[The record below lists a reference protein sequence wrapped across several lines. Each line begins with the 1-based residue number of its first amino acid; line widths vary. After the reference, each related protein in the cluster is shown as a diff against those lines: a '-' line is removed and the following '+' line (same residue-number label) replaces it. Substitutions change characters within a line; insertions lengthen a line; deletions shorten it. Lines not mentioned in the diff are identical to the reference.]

1 MGLGIP
7 DQLGEWGGYL
17 LLFIL
22 NLAGAAALL
31 LWSVRI
37 IRTGVQRAFK
47 SELRTWLRRSSKNPP
62 LAAGTGILAAI
73 LLQSSTAVALL
84 VSNFAAKGTLTVAVG
99 LAIFLGADL
108 GSAIVTQI
116 LLVRAAWLVPMLLL
130 LGVALFLKG
139 SEPRTRQAGRILIGL
154 ALVLVSLDMIRAAT
168 DPIRDSAAIAPI
180 ASYLAQDVV
189 MAFVVGA
196 ILAWAMHS
204 SVAAV
209 LMFVTFTAQGLLP
222 VEAAMA
228 MVLGANL
235 GGSFIPF
242 TLTLGAPASARII
255 VVGNLLL
262 RGGGA
267 VIALLLLA
275 NSAIP
280 LDYLGAND
288 ARQTINLHLA
298 YNFATLLFGL
308 FLIGPVTRLL
318 SSIIAD
324 PVSEDAVMNQRISA
338 LDESVLDQPDRALAC
353 ASREVLRIGE
363 TIEAMLSP
371 VMGLYTNWDEV
382 VAKGIHTNEASV
394 NTMHFDTKLYLAK
407 LHQNKLSKTD
417 ASSSMEMS
425 SVAINLE
432 AAGDVISK
440 NLLGMAQKVSDKGLT
455 FSDEGW
461 QDLCDFHDR
470 VLSNVQLSL
479 NVLMTSSVD
488 SARQLVE
495 EKEAVRDVEQNL
507 QRRHLERLRKS
518 ATDSIET
525 SNIHQETLR
534 ALKQIN
540 TAVAM
545 VAYAILLDTGEL
557 LPSRLIEQNEEHS

>member
-1 MGLGIP
+1 M
-7 DQLGEWGGYL
+7 

-47 SELRTWLRRSSKNPP
+47 SELRNWLRRSSTNPP
-62 LAAGTGILAAI
+62 LAAGTGVFAAI

-84 VSNFAAKGTLTVAVG
+84 VTNFATKGTLTVTVG

-116 LLVRAAWLVPMLLL
+116 LLVRAEWLVPFLLL
-130 LGVALFLKG
+130 VGVALFLKG
-139 SEPRTRQAGRILIGL
+139 EKSKTRQVGRIVIGL

-168 DPIRDSAAIAPI
+168 DPIRDSAAIAP
-180 ASYLAQDVV
+180 LAGFLGQDLFS
-189 MAFVVGA
+189 AFVVGA
-196 ILAWAMHS
+196 LLAWAMHS

-209 LMFVTFTAQGLLP
+209 LMFVTFAAQGLLP
-222 VEAAMA
+222 VEAVMA

-242 TLTLGAPASARII
+242 TLTLGAKASARII
-255 VVGNLLL
+255 VIGNLVL

-267 VIALLLLA
+267 LIVLLLLVNTA
-275 NSAIP
+275 LP
-280 LDYLGAND
+280 LDYLGTTG
-288 ARQTINLHLA
+288 ARQAINLHLA
-298 YNFATLLFGL
+298 YNLAVLLAGL
-308 FLIGPVTRLL
+308 VLIKPVTRFLD
-318 SSIIAD
+318 SMISDTHSDQSVGA
-324 PVSEDAVMNQRISA
+324 ERISA
-338 LDESVLDQPDRALAC
+338 LDETVLEVPERALAC

-371 VMGLYTNWDEV
+371 VMELYAGWDDT
-382 VAKGIHTNEASV
+382 VANNVNINEANV
-394 NTMHFDTKLYLAK
+394 NAMHFETKLYLAK
-407 LHQNKLSKTD
+407 LHQNKLSKED
-417 ASSSMEMS
+417 ASTSMELS

-432 AAGDVISK
+432 SAGDVISK
-440 NLLGMAQKVSDKGLT
+440 NLLRMAQKISDKGLQ
-455 FSDEGW
+455 FSPEGW
-461 QDLCDFHDR
+461 KELCDFHDR

-479 NVLMTSSVD
+479 NVLMTNSVE

-495 EKEAVRDVEQNL
+495 EKEAVRDVEQKL
-507 QRRHLERLRKS
+507 QRRHLERLRKGT
-518 ATDSIET
+518 TDSIET

-534 ALKQIN
+534 AMKQIN
-540 TAVAM
+540 TAVSM
-545 VAYAILLDTGEL
+545 VAYSILIDTGEL
-557 LPSRLIEQNEEHS
+557 LQSRLTEQNEEHG

>member
-1 MGLGIP
+1 M
-7 DQLGEWGGYL
+7 
-17 LLFIL
+17 

-47 SELRTWLRRSSKNPP
+47 SELRTWLRRSSNNPP
-62 LAAGTGILAAI
+62 LAAGTGVLAAI

-84 VSNFAAKGTLTVAVG
+84 VTNFATKGTLSVAIG

-116 LLVRAAWLVPMLLL
+116 LLVRAAWLVPLLL
-130 LGVALFLKG
+130 LIGVALFLKG
-139 SEPRTRQAGRILIGL
+139 EKSRTRQTGRILIGL

-168 DPIRDSAAIAPI
+168 APIRDSAAIAPL
-180 ASYLAQDVV
+180 ASYLANDVFS
-189 MAFVVGA
+189 AFVVGA
-196 ILAWAMHS
+196 LLAWAMHS

-222 VEAAMA
+222 AEAAMA

-242 TLTLGAPASARII
+242 TLTLGAKASVRII
-255 VVGNLLL
+255 VIGNLIL

-280 LDYLGAND
+280 LDYLGATG
-288 ARQTINLHLA
+288 ARQTINLHLG
-298 YNFATLLFGL
+298 YNLAILLSGL
-308 FLIGPVTRLL
+308 LLIKPVTQFLDGVL
-318 SSIIAD
+318 SD
-324 PVSEDAVMNQRISA
+324 PISDEAVVIERISA
-338 LDESVLDQPDRALAC
+338 LDESALDVPERALAC

-371 VMGLYTNWDEV
+371 VMTLYENWDETA
-382 VAKGIHTNEASV
+382 AKGIRSSEANV
-394 NTMHFDTKLYLAK
+394 NAMHFETKMYLAK
-407 LHQNKLSKTD
+407 LHQSKLSKVE
-417 ASSSMEMS
+417 SHNSMELS
-425 SVAINLE
+425 SIAINLE

-440 NLLGMAQKVSDKGLT
+440 NLLGMAEKINTKGLQ
-455 FSDEGW
+455 FSPQGRKE
-461 QDLCDFHDR
+461 LCDFHDR
-470 VLSNVQLSL
+470 ILSNVQLSL
-479 NVLMTSSVD
+479 NVLMTGSVD

-495 EKEAVRDVEQNL
+495 EKESVRNVEQKL
-507 QRRHLERLRKS
+507 QHCHLERLRKGTTES
-518 ATDSIET
+518 LET

-540 TAVAM
+540 TAVSM
-545 VAYAILLDTGEL
+545 VAYSILLDTGEL
-557 LPSRLIEQNEEHS
+557 LPSRLAEQNEEHG

>member
-1 MGLGIP
+1 MLT
-7 DQLGEWGGYL
+7 
-17 LLFIL
+17 FIL

-47 SELRTWLRRSSKNPP
+47 SEMRTWLRRSSGNPP
-62 LAAGTGILAAI
+62 LAAGTGVIAAI

-84 VSNFAAKGTLTVAVG
+84 VTNFATKGTLTVAVG

-116 LLVRAAWLVPMLLL
+116 LLVRAAWLVPLLL
-130 LGVALFLKG
+130 LAGVTLFLKG
-139 SEPRTRQAGRILIGL
+139 EQSRPRQTGRILIGL

-168 DPIRDSAAIAPI
+168 DPIRDSAAIAPL
-180 ASYLAQDVV
+180 ANYLANDVFS
-189 MAFVVGA
+189 AFIVGA
-196 ILAWAMHS
+196 LLAWAMHS

-222 VEAAMA
+222 VSAAMA

-242 TLTLGAPASARII
+242 TLTLGARASARII
-255 VVGNLLL
+255 VIGNLIL

-275 NSAIP
+275 NSALP
-280 LDYLGAND
+280 LEHLGATA

-298 YNFATLLFGL
+298 YNLAIVLFGL
-308 FLIGPVTRLL
+308 ILIKPLVKLL
-318 SSIIAD
+318 DGMLSD
-324 PVSEDAVMNQRISA
+324 PISDEAVQVERISA
-338 LDESVLDQPDRALAC
+338 LDDTVLDEPERALAC
-353 ASREVLRIGE
+353 ASREVLHIGE
-363 TIEAMLSP
+363 RIEAMLSP
-371 VMGLYTNWDEV
+371 VLGLYTDWDEAI
-382 VAKGIHTNEASV
+382 AKAIHTHEDNV
-394 NTMHFDTKLYLAK
+394 NAMHFDTKLYLAK
-407 LHQNKLSKTD
+407 LHQGKLPKTV
-417 ASSSMEMS
+417 AQNSMELS
-425 SVAINLE
+425 SIAINLE

-440 NLLGMAQKVSDKGLT
+440 NLLGMAQKITDKGLH
-455 FSDEGW
+455 FSPEGW
-461 QDLCDFHDR
+461 RELCDFHDR

-479 NVLMTSSVD
+479 NVLMTGSVD

-495 EKEAVRDVEQNL
+495 EKEAVRDVEQEL
-507 QRRHLERLRKS
+507 QRRHLVRLRKG
-518 ATDSIET
+518 TTESIET

-540 TAVAM
+540 TAVSM
-545 VAYAILLDTGEL
+545 VAYSILLDAGEL
-557 LPSRLIEQNEEHS
+557 LPSRLAEQNEEHS

>member
-1 MGLGIP
+1 M
-7 DQLGEWGGYL
+7 
-17 LLFIL
+17 LLFVL

-31 LWSVRI
+31 LWAVRI

-47 SELRTWLRRSSKNPP
+47 SELRTWLRRSSNSPP

-84 VSNFAAKGTLTVAVG
+84 VSNFAAKGTLTVTVG

-108 GSAIVTQI
+108 GSAVVTQI
-116 LLVRAAWLVPMLLL
+116 LLVRAAWLVPLLL
-130 LGVALFLKG
+130 LIGVGLFLKG
-139 SEPRTRQAGRILIGL
+139 DKSKTRQAGRILIGL

-180 ASYLAQDVV
+180 ASYLATDVV
-189 MAFVVGA
+189 LAFVVGA
-196 ILAWAMHS
+196 LLAWAMHS

-222 VEAAMA
+222 ATAAMA

-242 TLTLGAPASARII
+242 FLTLGAPAAARII
-255 VVGNLLL
+255 VTGNLLL

-267 VIALLLLA
+267 LIALLLLA

-280 LDYLGAND
+280 LDYLGATE

-298 YNFATLLFGL
+298 YNMVILLVGL
-308 FLIGPVTRLL
+308 FLIKPVTRLL
-318 SSIIAD
+318 DGIIND
-324 PVSEDAVMNQRISA
+324 PVSEDAVMNERISA
-338 LDESVLDQPDRALAC
+338 LDENALNTPDRALAC
-353 ASREVLRIGE
+353 AAREVLRIGE
-363 TIEAMLSP
+363 TVEAMLSP
-371 VMGLYTNWDEV
+371 VMGLYESWDEAT
-382 VAKGIHTNEASV
+382 AKAVHTNEANV
-394 NTMHFDTKLYLAK
+394 NTMHFETKLYLAK
-407 LHQNKLSKTD
+407 LHQNKLSKAD
-417 ASSSMEMS
+417 ASASMEMS

-440 NLLGMAQKVSDKGLT
+440 NLLGMAQKVSDKNLQ
-455 FSDEGW
+455 FSAKGW
-461 QDLCDFHDR
+461 QELCDFHDR

-495 EKEAVRDVEQNL
+495 EKETVRDVEQDL
-507 QRRHLERLRKS
+507 QRRHLERLRQGAS
-518 ATDSIET
+518 DSLET

-540 TAVAM
+540 TAVSM
-545 VAYAILLDTGEL
+545 VAYSILLDAGEL
-557 LPSRLIEQNEEHS
+557 LPSRLTEHNEEHG

>member
-1 MGLGIP
+1 M
-7 DQLGEWGGYL
+7 
-17 LLFIL
+17 
-22 NLAGAAALL
+22 
-31 LWSVRI
+31 
-37 IRTGVQRAFK
+37 
-47 SELRTWLRRSSKNPP
+47 
-62 LAAGTGILAAI
+62 LAAI

-84 VSNFAAKGTLTVAVG
+84 VTNFATKGTLTVAVG

-116 LLVRAAWLVPMLLL
+116 LLVRAAWLVPLLL
-130 LGVALFLKG
+130 LVGVALFLKG
-139 SEPRTRQAGRILIGL
+139 EKSRTRQVGRILIGL

-180 ASYLAQDVV
+180 AGYLTHDLFS
-189 MAFVVGA
+189 AFVVGA
-196 ILAWAMHS
+196 LLAWAMHS

-222 VEAAMA
+222 VEAAIA

-242 TLTLGAPASARII
+242 TLTFGAKASARII
-255 VVGNLLL
+255 VVGNLVL

-267 VIALLLLA
+267 VIALLFLVNAAL
-275 NSAIP
+275 P
-280 LDYLGAND
+280 LEYLGTTG
-288 ARQTINLHLA
+288 ARQAINLHLT
-298 YNFATLLFGL
+298 YNLTILLAGL
-308 FLIGPVTRLL
+308 LLIKPVTKLL
-318 SSIIAD
+318 DGMISD
-324 PVSEDAVMNQRISA
+324 PISDQAVAVERISA
-338 LDESVLDQPDRALAC
+338 LDETALQVPERALAC

-371 VMGLYTNWDEV
+371 VMTLYADWDET
-382 VAKGIHTNEASV
+382 VAKNVQMNEANV
-394 NTMHFDTKLYLAK
+394 NAMHFETKLYLAK
-407 LHQNKLSKTD
+407 LHQNKLSKAG
-417 ASSSMEMS
+417 ASNSMELS
-425 SVAINLE
+425 SVSINLE
-432 AAGDVISK
+432 SAGDVISK
-440 NLLGMAQKVSDKGLT
+440 NLLGMAQKISAKGLQ
-455 FSDEGW
+455 FSPEGW
-461 QDLCDFHDR
+461 EELCDFHDR

-495 EKEAVRDVEQNL
+495 EKETIREVEQRL
-507 QRRHLERLRKS
+507 QRRHLERLRKG

-540 TAVAM
+540 TAVSM
-545 VAYAILLDTGEL
+545 VAYSILLDTGEL
-557 LPSRLIEQNEEHS
+557 LQSRLTEPNEEHG

>member
-1 MGLGIP
+1 M
-7 DQLGEWGGYL
+7 
-17 LLFIL
+17 LLFML

-47 SELRTWLRRSSKNPP
+47 SELRTWLRRSSNNPP

-116 LLVRAAWLVPMLLL
+116 LLVRAAWLVPLLL
-130 LGVALFLKG
+130 LVGVALFLKG
-139 SEPRTRQAGRILIGL
+139 DESKTRQAGRILIGL

-168 DPIRDSAAIAPI
+168 DPIRDNPIIVPI
-180 ASYLAQDVV
+180 ASYLANDVFL
-189 MAFVVGA
+189 AFMVGA

-222 VEAAMA
+222 VTAAMA

-242 TLTLGAPASARII
+242 TLTLGARAAARTI
-255 VVGNLLL
+255 VIGNLLL

-267 VIALLLLA
+267 IIALLLLA

-280 LDYLGAND
+280 LEYLGTTE
-288 ARQTINLHLA
+288 ARQTINLHLV
-298 YNFATLLFGL
+298 YNLAILVFGL
-308 FLIGPVTRLL
+308 FLIVPVTRLL
-318 SSIIAD
+318 NGLISD
-324 PVSEDAVMNQRISA
+324 PISEDAVMNERISA
-338 LDESVLDQPDRALAC
+338 LDETALETPERALAC
-353 ASREVLRIGE
+353 TAREVLRIGE

-371 VMGLYTNWDEV
+371 VMDLYYNWDEA
-382 VAKGIHTNEASV
+382 VAKGVHTNEANV
-394 NTMHFDTKLYLAK
+394 NAMHFETKLYLAK
-407 LHQNKLSKTD
+407 LHQNKLSKAD
-417 ASSSMEMS
+417 ANSSMEMS

-440 NLLGMAQKVSDKGLT
+440 NLLRMAQKVSDKGLQ
-455 FSDEGW
+455 FSPEGW
-461 QDLCDFHDR
+461 KDLYDFHDR

-495 EKEAVRDVEQNL
+495 EKEAVRDVEQDL
-507 QRRHLERLRKS
+507 QRRHLERLRQG
-518 ATDSIET
+518 AMDSIET

-545 VAYAILLDTGEL
+545 VAYSILLDTGEL
-557 LPSRLIEQNEEHS
+557 LPSRLVEQNEEHS

>member
-1 MGLGIP
+1 M
-7 DQLGEWGGYL
+7 
-17 LLFIL
+17 L

-31 LWSVRI
+31 LWAVRI

-47 SELRTWLRRSSKNPP
+47 SELRTWLRRSSNNPP
-62 LAAGTGILAAI
+62 LAAGTGIFAAI

-84 VSNFAAKGTLTVAVG
+84 VSNFAAKGTLTVSVG

-116 LLVRAAWLVPMLLL
+116 LLVRAAWLVPLLLL
-130 LGVALFLKG
+130 LGVGLFLKG
-139 SEPRTRQAGRILIGL
+139 NKSKTRQAGRILIGL

-180 ASYLAQDVV
+180 ASYLANDVV
-189 MAFVVGA
+189 LAFVVGA
-196 ILAWAMHS
+196 LLAWAMHS

-222 VEAAMA
+222 ATAAMA

-242 TLTLGAPASARII
+242 FLTLGAPAASRII
-255 VVGNLLL
+255 VTGNLLL

-267 VIALLLLA
+267 LIALLLLA

-280 LDYLGAND
+280 LDYLGATE
-288 ARQTINLHLA
+288 ARQTINLHLV
-298 YNFATLLFGL
+298 YNLVIMLVGL
-308 FLIGPVTRLL
+308 FLIKPVTRLL
-318 SSIIAD
+318 DGIIND
-324 PVSEDAVMNQRISA
+324 PVSEDAVMNERISA
-338 LDESVLDQPDRALAC
+338 LDENALDTPDRALAC
-353 ASREVLRIGE
+353 AAREVLRIGE
-363 TIEAMLSP
+363 TVEAMLSP
-371 VMGLYTNWDEV
+371 VMGLYDTWDEAT
-382 VAKGIHTNEASV
+382 AKAVHTNEANV
-394 NTMHFDTKLYLAK
+394 NTMHFETKLYLAK
-407 LHQNKLSKTD
+407 LHQNKLSEAD
-417 ASSSMEMS
+417 ASASMEMS

-440 NLLGMAQKVSDKGLT
+440 NLLGMAQKISDKDLK
-455 FSDEGW
+455 FSAKGW
-461 QDLCDFHDR
+461 QELCDFHDR

-479 NVLMTSSVD
+479 NVLMTNSVD
-488 SARQLVE
+488 AARQLVE
-495 EKEAVRDVEQNL
+495 EKEAVRDVEQDL
-507 QRRHLERLRKS
+507 QRRHLERLRQGGS
-518 ATDSIET
+518 DSLET

-540 TAVAM
+540 TAVSM
-545 VAYAILLDTGEL
+545 VAYSILLDTGEL
-557 LPSRLIEQNEEHS
+557 LPSRLTEHNEEHG

>member
-1 MGLGIP
+1 M
-7 DQLGEWGGYL
+7 

-47 SELRTWLRRSSKNPP
+47 SELRTWLRRSSNNPP
-62 LAAGTGILAAI
+62 LAAGTGVLAAI

-84 VSNFAAKGTLTVAVG
+84 VTNFATKGTLSVAIG

-108 GSAIVTQI
+108 GSAIVAQI
-116 LLVRAAWLVPMLLL
+116 LLVRAAWLVPLLL
-130 LGVALFLKG
+130 LIGVALFLKG
-139 SEPRTRQAGRILIGL
+139 EKPRIRQTGRILIGL

-168 DPIRDSAAIAPI
+168 APIRDSAAIAPL
-180 ASYLAQDVV
+180 ASYLANDVFS
-189 MAFVVGA
+189 AFIVGA
-196 ILAWAMHS
+196 LLAWAMHS

-222 VEAAMA
+222 TEAAMA

-242 TLTLGAPASARII
+242 TLTLGAKASVRII
-255 VVGNLLL
+255 VIGNLLL

-275 NSAIP
+275 NSVIP
-280 LDYLGAND
+280 LDYLGATG
-288 ARQTINLHLA
+288 ARQTINLHLV
-298 YNFATLLFGL
+298 YNLAILLSGL
-308 FLIGPVTRLL
+308 LLVKPVTQFLDGVL
-318 SSIIAD
+318 SD
-324 PVSEDAVMNQRISA
+324 PISDEAVVIERISA
-338 LDESVLDQPDRALAC
+338 LDETALDVPERALAC

-371 VMGLYTNWDEV
+371 VMTLFENWDETA
-382 VAKGIHTNEASV
+382 AKGIRSNEANV
-394 NTMHFDTKLYLAK
+394 NAMHFETKMYLAK
-407 LHQNKLSKTD
+407 LHQSKLSKTE
-417 ASSSMEMS
+417 SHNSMELS
-425 SVAINLE
+425 SIAINLE

-440 NLLGMAQKVSDKGLT
+440 NLLGMAEKINTKGLQ
-455 FSDEGW
+455 FSPQGW
-461 QDLCDFHDR
+461 KELCDFHDR
-470 VLSNVQLSL
+470 ILSNVQLSL
-479 NVLMTSSVD
+479 NVLMTGSVD

-495 EKEAVRDVEQNL
+495 EKESVRAVEQKL
-507 QRRHLERLRKS
+507 QHFHLERLRKGTTES
-518 ATDSIET
+518 LET

-540 TAVAM
+540 TAVSM
-545 VAYAILLDTGEL
+545 VAYSILLDTGEL
-557 LPSRLIEQNEEHS
+557 LPSRLAEQNEEHG

>member
-1 MGLGIP
+1 M
-7 DQLGEWGGYL
+7 
-17 LLFIL
+17 LLFVL

-31 LWSVRI
+31 LWAVRI

-47 SELRTWLRRSSKNPP
+47 SELRTWLRRSSNSPP
-62 LAAGTGILAAI
+62 LAAGTGIFAAI

-84 VSNFAAKGTLTVAVG
+84 VSNFAAKGTLTVTVG

-116 LLVRAAWLVPMLLL
+116 LLVRAAWLVPLLL
-130 LGVALFLKG
+130 LIGVVLFLKG
-139 SEPRTRQAGRILIGL
+139 DASKTRQAGRILIGL

-180 ASYLAQDVV
+180 ASYLANDVV
-189 MAFVVGA
+189 LAFVVGA
-196 ILAWAMHS
+196 LLAWLMHS

-222 VEAAMA
+222 AAAAMA

-242 TLTLGAPASARII
+242 FLTLGTPAAARII
-255 VVGNLLL
+255 VTGNLVL

-267 VIALLLLA
+267 LIALLLLA

-280 LDYLGAND
+280 LDYLGATE

-298 YNFATLLFGL
+298 YNMVILLVGL
-308 FLIGPVTRLL
+308 FLIKPVTRLL
-318 SSIIAD
+318 DGMMSD
-324 PVSEDAVMNQRISA
+324 PVSEDAVMNERISA
-338 LDESVLDQPDRALAC
+338 LDENALDAPDRALAC
-353 ASREVLRIGE
+353 AAREVLRIGE
-363 TIEAMLSP
+363 TVEAMLSP
-371 VMGLYTNWDEV
+371 VMGLYDTWDEAT
-382 VAKGIHTNEASV
+382 AKAVHTNEANV
-394 NTMHFDTKLYLAK
+394 NTMHFETKLYLAK
-407 LHQNKLSKTD
+407 LHQNKLSKDD
-417 ASSSMEMS
+417 ASTSMEMS

-440 NLLGMAQKVSDKGLT
+440 NLLGMAHKISDKNLK
-455 FSDEGW
+455 FSAKGW
-461 QDLCDFHDR
+461 QELCDFHDR

-479 NVLMTSSVD
+479 NVLMTNSVD

-495 EKEAVRDVEQNL
+495 EKEAVRDVEQDL
-507 QRRHLERLRKS
+507 QRRHLERLRKGTS
-518 ATDSIET
+518 DSIET

-540 TAVAM
+540 TAVSM
-545 VAYAILLDTGEL
+545 VAYSILLDTGEL
-557 LPSRLIEQNEEHS
+557 LPSRLTEHNEEHG

>member
-1 MGLGIP
+1 MLT
-7 DQLGEWGGYL
+7 
-17 LLFIL
+17 FIL

-47 SELRTWLRRSSKNPP
+47 TELRTWLRRSSGNPP
-62 LAAGTGILAAI
+62 LAAGTGALAAI

-84 VSNFAAKGTLTVAVG
+84 VTNFATKGTLTVAVG

-116 LLVRAAWLVPMLLL
+116 LLVRAAWLVPLLL
-130 LGVALFLKG
+130 LVGVVLFLKG
-139 SEPRTRQAGRILIGL
+139 EQSKTRQTGRILIGL

-168 DPIRDSAAIAPI
+168 DPIRDSAAIAPF
-180 ASYLAQDVV
+180 ANYLANDVFS
-189 MAFVVGA
+189 AFVVGA
-196 ILAWAMHS
+196 LLAWAMHS

-242 TLTLGAPASARII
+242 TLTLGAPATARII
-255 VVGNLLL
+255 VIGNLLL

-280 LDYLGAND
+280 LDYLGASA
-288 ARQTINLHLA
+288 ARQAINLHLA
-298 YNFATLLFGL
+298 YNLAIVLFGL
-308 FLIGPVTRLL
+308 ILIKPLINILDGMI
-318 SSIIAD
+318 SD
-324 PVSEDAVMNQRISA
+324 PISAEAVKIERISA
-338 LDESVLDQPDRALAC
+338 LDSSALDDPERALAC
-353 ASREVLRIGE
+353 ASREVLHIGE
-363 TIEAMLSP
+363 RIEAMLSP
-371 VMGLYTNWDEV
+371 VLGLYETWDDAT
-382 VAKGIHTNEASV
+382 AKAIHSNESNV
-394 NTMHFDTKLYLAK
+394 NAMHFDTKLYLAK
-407 LHQNKLSKTD
+407 LHQNKLPEAVAHD
-417 ASSSMEMS
+417 SMELS
-425 SVAINLE
+425 SIAINLE
-432 AAGDVISK
+432 GAGDVISK
-440 NLLGMAQKVSDKGLT
+440 NLLGMAQKITDKGLN
-455 FSDEGW
+455 FSPEGW
-461 QDLCDFHDR
+461 RELCDFHDR

-495 EKEAVRDVEQNL
+495 EKEAVRDVEQEL
-507 QRRHLERLRKS
+507 QRRHLERLRKGTS
-518 ATDSIET
+518 ESIET

-540 TAVAM
+540 TAVSM
-545 VAYAILLDTGEL
+545 VAYSILLNTGEL
-557 LPSRLIEQNEEHS
+557 LSSRLTEQNEEHS

>member
-1 MGLGIP
+1 MLT
-7 DQLGEWGGYL
+7 
-17 LLFIL
+17 FIL

-47 SELRTWLRRSSKNPP
+47 TELRTWLRRSSGNPP
-62 LAAGTGILAAI
+62 LAAGTGALAAI

-84 VSNFAAKGTLTVAVG
+84 VTNFATKGTLTVAVG

-116 LLVRAAWLVPMLLL
+116 LLVRATWLVPLLL
-130 LGVALFLKG
+130 LVGVVLFLKG
-139 SEPRTRQAGRILIGL
+139 EQSKTRQTGRILIGL

-168 DPIRDSAAIAPI
+168 DPIRDSAAIAPF
-180 ASYLAQDVV
+180 ANYLANDVFS
-189 MAFVVGA
+189 AFVVGA
-196 ILAWAMHS
+196 LLAWAMHS

-242 TLTLGAPASARII
+242 TLTLGAPATARII
-255 VVGNLLL
+255 VIGNLLL

-267 VIALLLLA
+267 IIALLLLA

-280 LDYLGAND
+280 LDSLGASA
-288 ARQTINLHLA
+288 ARQAINLHLA
-298 YNFATLLFGL
+298 YNLAIVLFGL
-308 FLIGPVTRLL
+308 ILIKPLINILDGMI
-318 SSIIAD
+318 SD
-324 PVSEDAVMNQRISA
+324 PISAEAVKIERISA
-338 LDESVLDQPDRALAC
+338 LDSSAFDEPERALAC
-353 ASREVLRIGE
+353 ASREVLHIGE
-363 TIEAMLSP
+363 RIEAMLSP
-371 VMGLYTNWDEV
+371 VLGLYETWDDAT
-382 VAKGIHTNEASV
+382 AKAIHSNESNV
-394 NTMHFDTKLYLAK
+394 NAMHFDTKLYLAK
-407 LHQNKLSKTD
+407 LHQNKLPEAVAHD
-417 ASSSMEMS
+417 SMELS
-425 SVAINLE
+425 SIAINLE
-432 AAGDVISK
+432 GAGDVISK
-440 NLLGMAQKVSDKGLT
+440 NLLGMAQKITDKGLN
-455 FSDEGW
+455 FSPEGW
-461 QDLCDFHDR
+461 RELCDFHDR

-495 EKEAVRDVEQNL
+495 EKEAVRDVEQEL
-507 QRRHLERLRKS
+507 QRRHLERLRKGTS
-518 ATDSIET
+518 ESIET

-540 TAVAM
+540 TAVSM
-545 VAYAILLDTGEL
+545 VAYSILLNTGEL
-557 LPSRLIEQNEEHS
+557 LSSRLTEQNEEHS

>member
-1 MGLGIP
+1 M
-7 DQLGEWGGYL
+7 

-47 SELRTWLRRSSKNPP
+47 SELRTWLRRSSGNPP
-62 LAAGTGILAAI
+62 MAAGTGVLAAI

-84 VSNFAAKGTLTVAVG
+84 VTNFASKGTLTVGVG

-108 GSAIVTQI
+108 GSAIVAQI
-116 LLVRAAWLVPMLLL
+116 LLVRVAWLVPLLIL
-130 LGVALFLKG
+130 VGVALFLKG
-139 SEPRTRQAGRILIGL
+139 DKSKTRQAGRILIGL

-168 DPIRDSAAIAPI
+168 DPIRDSAAIAPF
-180 ASYLAQDVV
+180 ASYLANDVFS
-189 MAFVVGA
+189 AFIVGA
-196 ILAWAMHS
+196 LLAWAMHS

-222 VEAAMA
+222 VEAAVA

-242 TLTLGAPASARII
+242 TLTLGAKASARII

-267 VIALLLLA
+267 IIALLLLA

-280 LDYLGAND
+280 LDYLGATG
-288 ARQTINLHLA
+288 ARQTINIHLA
-298 YNFATLLFGL
+298 YNLVILLGGL
-308 FLIGPVTRLL
+308 FLIKPVTRMLDGML
-318 SSIIAD
+318 SD
-324 PVSEDAVMNQRISA
+324 PISDEAVINERISA
-338 LDESVLDQPDRALAC
+338 LDETALDAPDRALAC
-353 ASREVLRIGE
+353 TSREVLRIGE
-363 TIEAMLSP
+363 TVEAMLSP
-371 VMGLYTNWDEV
+371 VMALYGEWDEV
-382 VAKGIHTNEASV
+382 TAKGIRTNEDHV
-394 NTMHFDTKLYLAK
+394 NSMHFETKLYLAK
-407 LHQNKLSKTD
+407 LHQNKLPKAD
-417 ASSSMEMS
+417 ANHSMELS
-425 SVAINLE
+425 SIAINLE
-432 AAGDVISK
+432 SAGDVISK
-440 NLLGMAQKVSDKGLT
+440 NLLGMAQKINDKGLK
-455 FSDEGW
+455 FSPAGW
-461 QDLCDFHDR
+461 QELCDFHDR

-488 SARQLVE
+488 SARHLVE
-495 EKEAVRDVEQNL
+495 EKETVREVEQNL
-507 QRRHLERLRKS
+507 QLRHLKRLRKGT
-518 ATDSIET
+518 TDSIET

-540 TAVAM
+540 TAVSM
-545 VAYAILLDTGEL
+545 VAYSILLDTGEL

>member
-1 MGLGIP
+1 M
-7 DQLGEWGGYL
+7 

-47 SELRTWLRRSSKNPP
+47 SELRTWLRRSSNNPP
-62 LAAGTGILAAI
+62 LAAGTGVLAAI

-84 VSNFAAKGTLTVAVG
+84 VTNFATKGTLSVAIG

-116 LLVRAAWLVPMLLL
+116 LLVRAAWLVPLLL
-130 LGVALFLKG
+130 LIGVALFLKG
-139 SEPRTRQAGRILIGL
+139 EKSRTRQTGRILIGL

-168 DPIRDSAAIAPI
+168 APIRDSAAIAPL
-180 ASYLAQDVV
+180 ASYLANDVFS
-189 MAFVVGA
+189 AFVVGA
-196 ILAWAMHS
+196 LLAWAMHS

-222 VEAAMA
+222 AEAAMA

-242 TLTLGAPASARII
+242 TLTLGAKASVRII
-255 VVGNLLL
+255 VIGNLIL

-280 LDYLGAND
+280 LDYLGATG
-288 ARQTINLHLA
+288 ARQTINLHLG
-298 YNFATLLFGL
+298 YNLAILLSGL
-308 FLIGPVTRLL
+308 LLIKPVTQFLDGVL
-318 SSIIAD
+318 SD
-324 PVSEDAVMNQRISA
+324 PISDEAVVIERISA
-338 LDESVLDQPDRALAC
+338 LDESALDVPERALAC

-371 VMGLYTNWDEV
+371 VMTLYENWDETA
-382 VAKGIHTNEASV
+382 AKGIRSSEANV
-394 NTMHFDTKLYLAK
+394 NAMHFETKMYLAK
-407 LHQNKLSKTD
+407 LHQSKLSKVE
-417 ASSSMEMS
+417 SHNSMELS
-425 SVAINLE
+425 SIAINLE

-440 NLLGMAQKVSDKGLT
+440 NLLGMAEKINTKGLQ
-455 FSDEGW
+455 FSPQGRKE
-461 QDLCDFHDR
+461 LCDFHDR
-470 VLSNVQLSL
+470 ILSNVQLSL
-479 NVLMTSSVD
+479 NVLMTGSVD

-495 EKEAVRDVEQNL
+495 EKESVRNVEQKL
-507 QRRHLERLRKS
+507 QHCHLERLRKGTTES
-518 ATDSIET
+518 LET

-540 TAVAM
+540 TAVSM
-545 VAYAILLDTGEL
+545 VAYSILLDTGEL
-557 LPSRLIEQNEEHS
+557 LPSRLAEQNEEHG

>member
-1 MGLGIP
+1 MLI
-7 DQLGEWGGYL
+7 
-17 LLFIL
+17 FIL

-47 SELRTWLRRSSKNPP
+47 SELRTWLRRSSNNPP
-62 LAAGTGILAAI
+62 LAAGTGVLAAI

-84 VSNFAAKGTLTVAVG
+84 VANFATKGTLTVTVG

-130 LGVALFLKG
+130 IGVALFLKG
-139 SEPRTRQAGRILIGL
+139 KKSRTRQTGRILIGL

-168 DPIRDSAAIAPI
+168 DPIRDSAAIAPV
-180 ASYLAQDVV
+180 ASYLANDVFS
-189 MAFVVGA
+189 AFIVGA
-196 ILAWAMHS
+196 LLAWAMHS

-235 GGSFIPF
+235 GGSFIPY
-242 TLTLGAPASARII
+242 TLTLGAKASARII
-255 VVGNLLL
+255 VIGNLLL

-267 VIALLLLA
+267 IIALLLLA
-275 NSAIP
+275 NAAIP
-280 LDYLGAND
+280 LEYLGATG
-288 ARQTINLHLA
+288 ARQAINLHLV
-298 YNFATLLFGL
+298 YNLAILLIGL
-308 FLIGPVTRLL
+308 FLIKPLTRFLDGF
-318 SSIIAD
+318 IAD
-324 PVSEDAVMNQRISA
+324 PISDDAVIAERISA
-338 LDESVLDQPDRALAC
+338 LDETVLDLPERALAC

-371 VMGLYTNWDEV
+371 VMGLYEVWDDAT
-382 VAKGIHTNEASV
+382 AKGVHTNESNV
-394 NTMHFDTKLYLAK
+394 NAMHFETKLYLAK
-407 LHQNKLSKTD
+407 LHQNKLAED
-417 ASSSMEMS
+417 EARNSMELS
-425 SVAINLE
+425 SIAINLE
-432 AAGDVISK
+432 SAGDVISK
-440 NLLGMAQKVSDKGLT
+440 NLLGMAQKITDKGLQ
-455 FSDEGW
+455 FSPEGW
-461 QDLCDFHDR
+461 QELCDFHDR

-479 NVLMTSSVD
+479 NVLMTNSVD
-488 SARQLVE
+488 SARQLIE
-495 EKEAVRDVEQNL
+495 EKEAVRDVEQEL
-507 QRRHLERLRKS
+507 QRRHLERLRMA

-540 TAVAM
+540 TAVSM
-545 VAYAILLDTGEL
+545 VAYSILLDTGEL
-557 LPSRLIEQNEEHS
+557 LSSRLTEQNEEHS

>member
-1 MGLGIP
+1 VLP
-7 DQLGEWGGYL
+7 
-17 LLFIL
+17 FIL

-47 SELRTWLRRSSKNPP
+47 SELRNWLRRSSSNPP
-62 LAAGTGILAAI
+62 LAAGTGVLAAI
-73 LLQSSTAVALL
+73 LLQSSTAVAML
-84 VSNFAAKGTLTVAVG
+84 VTNFATKGTLTVTVG

-116 LLVRAAWLVPMLLL
+116 LLVRAAWLVPLLL
-130 LGVALFLKG
+130 LIGVALFLKG
-139 SEPRTRQAGRILIGL
+139 EKSRTRQAGRILIGL

-180 ASYLAQDVV
+180 AGFLAQDLFS
-189 MAFVVGA
+189 AFVVGA
-196 ILAWAMHS
+196 LLAWAMHS

-242 TLTLGAPASARII
+242 TLTLGGKASARII
-255 VVGNLLL
+255 VVGNLVL

-267 VIALLLLA
+267 VIALLLLVNA
-275 NSAIP
+275 ALP
-280 LDYLGAND
+280 LEYLGATD
-288 ARQTINLHLA
+288 ARQAINLHLI
-298 YNFATLLFGL
+298 YNLAILLAGL
-308 FLIGPVTRLL
+308 LLIKPVTRLL
-318 SSIIAD
+318 DGMMSD
-324 PVSEDAVMNQRISA
+324 PISDQAVVVERISA
-338 LDESVLDQPDRALAC
+338 LDETVLEVPERALAC

-371 VMGLYTNWDEV
+371 VMELYAGWDESIANNIGV
-382 VAKGIHTNEASV
+382 NEANV
-394 NTMHFDTKLYLAK
+394 NATHFETKLYLAK
-407 LHQNKLSKTD
+407 LHQNKLSKEH
-417 ASSSMEMS
+417 ASQSMELS

-432 AAGDVISK
+432 SAGDVISK
-440 NLLGMAQKVSDKGLT
+440 NLLGMAQKISDKGLQ
-455 FSDEGW
+455 FSPEGW
-461 QDLCDFHDR
+461 KELCDFHDR

-495 EKEAVRDVEQNL
+495 EKETVRDVEQKL
-507 QRRHLERLRKS
+507 QRRHLDRLRKGS
-518 ATDSIET
+518 TDSIDT

-534 ALKQIN
+534 AMKQIN
-540 TAVAM
+540 TAVSM
-545 VAYAILLDTGEL
+545 VAYSILVDTGEL
-557 LPSRLIEQNEEHS
+557 LQSRLIEQNEEHG

>member
-1 MGLGIP
+1 M
-7 DQLGEWGGYL
+7 

-47 SELRTWLRRSSKNPP
+47 SELRSWLRQSSSNPP
-62 LAAGTGILAAI
+62 LAAGTGVLAAI
-73 LLQSSTAVALL
+73 VLQSSTAVAVLAT
-84 VSNFAAKGTLTVAVG
+84 NFASKGTLTVTVG

-116 LLVRAAWLVPMLLL
+116 LLVRAAWLVPTLLL
-130 LGVALFLKG
+130 VGVTLFLKG
-139 SEPRTRQAGRILIGL
+139 GKSKTRQMGRIVIGL

-168 DPIRDSAAIAPI
+168 DPIRDSAAIAPL
-180 ASYLAQDVV
+180 AGYLAHDLFS
-189 MAFVVGA
+189 AFVVGA
-196 ILAWAMHS
+196 LLAWAMHS

-209 LMFVTFTAQGLLP
+209 LMFVTFVAQGLLP

-242 TLTLGAPASARII
+242 TLTLGAKASARII

-267 VIALLLLA
+267 LLALLLLVNGA
-275 NSAIP
+275 LP
-280 LDYLGAND
+280 LEVLGGSG
-288 ARQTINLHLA
+288 ARQAINLHLV
-298 YNFATLLFGL
+298 YNLSVLLLGL
-308 FLIGPVTRLL
+308 VLIKPVTRFLDG
-318 SSIIAD
+318 IIAD
-324 PVSEDAVMNQRISA
+324 PISDQAVAVERISA
-338 LDESVLDQPDRALAC
+338 LDESALEVPERALAC

-371 VMGLYTNWDEV
+371 VMELYAGWDEAIANNV
-382 VAKGIHTNEASV
+382 NANEANV
-394 NTMHFDTKLYLAK
+394 NAMHFETKLYLAK
-407 LHQNKLSKTD
+407 LHQNKLSKED
-417 ASSSMEMS
+417 AGASMELS

-432 AAGDVISK
+432 SAGDVISK
-440 NLLGMAQKVSDKGLT
+440 NLLRMAQKISDKGLQ
-455 FSDEGW
+455 FSPEGW
-461 QDLCDFHDR
+461 KELCDFHDR

-479 NVLMTSSVD
+479 NVLMTNSVD

-495 EKEAVRDVEQNL
+495 EKEAVRDVEQKL
-507 QRRHLERLRKS
+507 QRRHLERLRKGAS
-518 ATDSIET
+518 DSIET

-534 ALKQIN
+534 AMKQIN
-540 TAVAM
+540 TAVSM
-545 VAYAILLDTGEL
+545 VAYSILVDTGEL
-557 LPSRLIEQNEEHS
+557 LQSRLTEQNEEHG

>member
-1 MGLGIP
+1 M
-7 DQLGEWGGYL
+7 
-17 LLFIL
+17 LLFVL

-31 LWSVRI
+31 LWAVRI

-47 SELRTWLRRSSKNPP
+47 SELRTWLRRSSNNPP
-62 LAAGTGILAAI
+62 LAAGTGIFAAI

-84 VSNFAAKGTLTVAVG
+84 VSNFAAKGTLTVTVG

-116 LLVRAAWLVPMLLL
+116 LLVRAAWLVPLLL
-130 LGVALFLKG
+130 LVGVGLFLKAE
-139 SEPRTRQAGRILIGL
+139 SSKIRQAGRILIGL

-180 ASYLAQDVV
+180 ASYLANDVV
-189 MAFVVGA
+189 LAFVVGA
-196 ILAWAMHS
+196 LLAWAMHS

-222 VEAAMA
+222 ATAAMA

-242 TLTLGAPASARII
+242 FLTLGTPAASRII
-255 VVGNLLL
+255 VTGNLVL

-267 VIALLLLA
+267 LIALLLLA

-280 LDYLGAND
+280 LDYLGATE
-288 ARQTINLHLA
+288 ARQTINLHLV
-298 YNFATLLFGL
+298 YNLVIMLVGL
-308 FLIGPVTRLL
+308 FLIKPVTRLL
-318 SSIIAD
+318 DGIITD
-324 PVSEDAVMNQRISA
+324 PISEDAVMNERISA
-338 LDESVLDQPDRALAC
+338 LDENALDTPDRALAC
-353 ASREVLRIGE
+353 AAREVLRIGE
-363 TIEAMLSP
+363 TVEAMLSP
-371 VMGLYTNWDEV
+371 VMGLYDTWDEAT
-382 VAKGIHTNEASV
+382 AKAVHTNEANV
-394 NTMHFDTKLYLAK
+394 NTMHFETKLYLAK
-407 LHQNKLSKTD
+407 LHQNKLSKDD
-417 ASSSMEMS
+417 ASTSMEMS

-440 NLLGMAQKVSDKGLT
+440 NLLGMAQKVSDKNLK
-455 FSDEGW
+455 FSAKGW
-461 QDLCDFHDR
+461 QELCDFHDR

-479 NVLMTSSVD
+479 NVLMTNSVD

-495 EKEAVRDVEQNL
+495 EKEAVRDVEQDL
-507 QRRHLERLRKS
+507 QRRHLERLRKGS
-518 ATDSIET
+518 SDSIET

-540 TAVAM
+540 TAVSM
-545 VAYAILLDTGEL
+545 VAYSILLDTGEL
-557 LPSRLIEQNEEHS
+557 LPSRLTEHNEEHG